1 MGSMSGV
8 VLYRVFRGTLI
19 PQCALLEPIQL
30 SSCAK
35 MATEVPSSDAPPR
48 VHLRYPRPLY
58 RMRVR
63 RFHPPKNAPDY
74 CKVKSSLWIGREKWT
89 RLATASVASGCL
101 ERFLHVALP
110 ATPSRKTMLAISYY
124 LKIKIRDVR
133 RLLVQTKSP
142 IRLIEVR
149 FPK

>member
-35 MATEVPSSDAPPR
+35 MATEVLSSDAPPR
-48 VHLRYPRPLY
+48 VNFWSTPGRYT
-58 RMRVR
+58 MRVH

-74 CKVKSSLWIGREKWT
+74 WKVKSSLVRPPKNGR
-89 RLATASVASGCL
+89 A
-101 ERFLHVALP
+101 
-110 ATPSRKTMLAISYY
+110 
-124 LKIKIRDVR
+124 
-133 RLLVQTKSP
+133 
-142 IRLIEVR
+142 
-149 FPK
+149 